1 MIRTFQKLWAMW
13 FVLFLW
19 AFGSII
25 CIGSVAHL
33 NQSFP
38 EGGFDSVI
46 FDAIYQVCAA
56 IMDVGTEMLIGLLIS
71 LVLYFLVWPLIK
83 EPVKKYLARKR
94 GEKKE

>member
-19 AFGSII
+19 SFGSIV

-33 NQSFP
+33 NQGFP
-38 EGGFDSVI
+38 GGGYDSVI
-46 FDAIYQVCAA
+46 FDLIYQVCAS